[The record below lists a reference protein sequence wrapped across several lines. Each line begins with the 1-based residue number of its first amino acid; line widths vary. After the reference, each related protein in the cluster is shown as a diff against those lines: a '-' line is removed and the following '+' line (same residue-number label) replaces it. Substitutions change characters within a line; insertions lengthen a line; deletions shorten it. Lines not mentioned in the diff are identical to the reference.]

1 MSGLVKLKIAGVE
14 KLSSAPGGGVD
25 VMINPESIK
34 HNRTITVGEKNVGN
48 TSAPVTDFQSMGPET
63 LEFSLELENTGAH
76 DHKGSSKDVFTV
88 IENIAAQVYKYDA
101 GLHKPKYAVVSYGK
115 ITFKGMCESFNVDY
129 KMFDMAGT
137 PTRATLSLKFKGIN
151 EPNKSNQSPDMTHGR
166 TIREGDS
173 LPLICK
179 EIYGKTEYYV
189 AVAEH
194 NGLTNFRDLEI
205 GSVLEFPPLER

>member
-1 MSGLVKLKIAGVE
+1 MKIAGTE
-14 KLSSAPGGGVD
+14 TIGATPSGGVD

-48 TSAPVTDFQSMGPET
+48 TSAPLTDFQSMGPET
-63 LEFSLELENTGAH
+63 LEFSLELENTGAYSH
-76 DHKGSSKDVFTV
+76 GGSASDVFEM
-88 IENIAAQVYKYDA
+88 IEKIAEQVYKYD
-101 GLHKPKYAVVSYGK
+101 GSLHKPKYANVSYGK

-129 KMFDMAGT
+129 KMFDMSGT

-151 EPNKSNQSPDMTHGR
+151 EPNKTNQSPDMTHGH
-166 TIREGDS
+166 TVREGDS
-173 LPLICK
+173 LPLICNK
-179 EIYGKTEYYV
+179 IYGKPDYYL